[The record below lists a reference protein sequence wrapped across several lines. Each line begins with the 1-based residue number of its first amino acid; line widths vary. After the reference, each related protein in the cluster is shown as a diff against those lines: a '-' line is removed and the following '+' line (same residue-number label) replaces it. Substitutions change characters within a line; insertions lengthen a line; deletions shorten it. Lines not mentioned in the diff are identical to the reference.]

1 MNGRMENDSCSII
14 SKKVPEDKYWY
25 FGFSLGTHG
34 KQKTLLEQ
42 LPTQIKVLSE
52 YTTNVSS
59 LSFGEL
65 IQISERIETKLL
77 EVETMLGAFAVNA
90 LATYAVSCASSRN
103 KMQLKHKVSFYQQ
116 TIFIHLNSRNVII
129 KKCP

>member
-1 MNGRMENDSCSII
+1 
-14 SKKVPEDKYWY
+14 V
-25 FGFSLGTHG
+25 
-34 KQKTLLEQ
+34 
-42 LPTQIKVLSE
+42 
-52 YTTNVSS
+52 
-59 LSFGEL
+59 EL

-90 LATYAVSCASSRN
+90 LATYVVSCASSRN